1 MLADSILDQWLPVAL
16 ASTVDAKPRQYKLL
30 GQNIVVYRHRYGPA
44 AFKDLCA
51 HRGAA
56 LSNGWIADGNLTCP
70 YHGWQYDRNGA
81 CVSIPS
87 IAPGEKI
94 PSTAKIAAY
103 PTREAY
109 GIVWV
114 CLSSPAGDL
123 APWPDEAWEAPGFR
137 VFCTGQYSWDASATR
152 VIENGLDFSHFNFAH
167 KGLTELADGPVIKEH
182 KVKSDDKSLTMTYDD
197 GNIRRDYFVN
207 FPFTLHIRKR
217 VVKKNNSVTWSSNAD
232 SEIGDITIVSLI
244 ASPVTEEHTSFFG
257 FLSRNHSL
265 EMSDAEFGGNFD
277 SILEQD
283 RVIVESQLPKSIPDD
298 LGSELHV
305 RNADIASVA
314 YRRMFIARRRA

>member
-137 VFCTGQYSWDASATR
+137 VFCTGQYSRRGRCPTLVLRFPVEKSQSRNERCR
-152 VIENGLDFSHFNFAH
+152 VRRQFRQHLGTGS
-167 KGLTELADGPVIKEH
+167 
-182 KVKSDDKSLTMTYDD
+182 SD
-197 GNIRRDYFVN
+197 RR
-207 FPFTLHIRKR
+207 
-217 VVKKNNSVTWSSNAD
+217 
-232 SEIGDITIVSLI
+232 I
-244 ASPVTEEHTSFFG
+244 AAAEEHPG
-257 FLSRNHSL
+257 RSRLRAARPQRRHSL
-265 EMSDAEFGGNFD
+265 RCLPADVHCTASSLKSAGGISYIPSGKLVAFCAVTNVD
-277 SILEQD
+277 GVN
-283 RVIVESQLPKSIPDD
+283 RV
-298 LGSELHV
+298 G
-305 RNADIASVA
+305 
-314 YRRMFIARRRA
+314 